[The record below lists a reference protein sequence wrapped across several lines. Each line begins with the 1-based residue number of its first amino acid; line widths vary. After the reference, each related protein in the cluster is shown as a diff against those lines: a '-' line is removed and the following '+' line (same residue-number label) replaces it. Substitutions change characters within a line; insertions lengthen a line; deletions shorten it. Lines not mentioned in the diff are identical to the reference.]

1 MCREAAMMPVRRL
14 LGKLQS
20 LSTAE
25 GNREASSIPQN
36 SRALRSKFSHEK
48 LDVDAVLKADS
59 VTVDDLRSALDSTKS
74 SSGGTGSRYEEWQ
87 KEFGSD

>member
-1 MCREAAMMPVRRL
+1 MMPVRRL
-14 LGKLQS
+14 LSKLQS
-20 LSTAE
+20 LSSSE
-25 GNREASSIPQN
+25 GSKETSSIPQN

-59 VTVDDLRSALDSTKS
+59 VTIDDLRNALNSTKS

-87 KEFGSD
+87 REFGSD